1 MQESRTQ
8 HRETANCLRR
18 RVLLVVAT
26 SVVAANAYSMVLY
39 DQLTNHTTT
48 IIPSS
53 WWYPDGYDGD
63 TYSWDNFILRKPSY
77 IKEVRWVGGGGPIDG
92 VTVRFYEGLA
102 GYPDYQPKISA
113 LPESETSRD
122 YLKGYRFTLAQTHP
136 TSIGGGL
143 YSYYVTLPEWLLLP
157 GHTVY
162 WIKIEGDDPSG
173 NSWGIVRAS
182 HGRDTTHFRFITGGT
197 FQRITGDLGIQLVG
211 DPALFSIFGVRR

>member
-1 MQESRTQ
+1 MQETKNNLHVEARSLS
-8 HRETANCLRR
+8 A
-18 RVLLVVAT
+18 RVLFVVSIGILSADA
-26 SVVAANAYSMVLY
+26 SSMILY
-39 DQLTNHTTT
+39 DQLSNHTST

-63 TYSWDNFILRKPSY
+63 TYSWDNFILKKPSA

-102 GYPDYQPKISA
+102 GYPDYQPKITA
-113 LPESETSRD
+113 LPESETSND

-136 TSIGGGL
+136 TSLGGGL
-143 YSYYVTLPEWLLLP
+143 YSYYVSLPQWLYLP
-157 GHTVY
+157 GQTVY

-182 HGRDTTHFRFITGGT
+182 HGRDTMHFRFITGGT
-197 FQRITGDLGIQLVG
+197 FQRITGDLGFQLVG
-211 DPALFSIFGVRR
+211 DPSLFSIIGIRK